1 MWFRLMVFLATS
13 AGTAI
18 AQDANVKDGRD
29 LFLYFCAECH
39 GKDAAS
45 VGPMAEMLAIE
56 PPDLTGLSE
65 RNAGAFPIEFVA
77 TQVDGREPTD
87 VHSFMPVFGQSLDTD
102 QHVAIAL
109 PSGQPML
116 VSQHLADLIAYLQT
130 VQR

>member
-1 MWFRLMVFLATS
+1 MWFRLVVFLATS
-13 AGTAI
+13 AGTAM

-56 PPDLTGLSE
+56 PPDLTVLSE
-65 RNAGAFPIEFVA
+65 RNAGEFPVEFVA
-77 TQVDGREPTD
+77 TQVDGRKPTE
-87 VHSFMPVFGQSLDTD
+87 VHSFMPVFGSSLDTD

-116 VSQHLADLIAYLQT
+116 VSRHLADLMAYLQT
-130 VQR
+130 